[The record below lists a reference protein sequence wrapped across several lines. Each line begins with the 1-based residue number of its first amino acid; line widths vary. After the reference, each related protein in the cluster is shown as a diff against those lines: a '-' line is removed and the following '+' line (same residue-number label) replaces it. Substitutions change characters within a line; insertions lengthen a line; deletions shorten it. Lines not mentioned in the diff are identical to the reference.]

1 MGDERSLI
9 KHVKSN
15 PFVGL
20 SAFAALVHTAWG
32 FGTLF
37 SGFQPV
43 VTASITFDFGAW
55 IVQSVALCLWLLPAI
70 ALAIALDVGMVETSM
85 NIHLGDVS
93 IGRYATFA
101 ALAAGSYYMQMLH
114 LAVHIP
120 ELQLSTAVAPM
131 QAGTVEWLRNAAVFI
146 VPLLLQLPILLH
158 VMSVKRSM
166 HTSTSAAL
174 ATTEALRHEHV
185 HVHMDSKQAL
195 PPAVLPAQ
203 QAKAL
208 PSQARVSPRGNAN
221 GEAASMVHENGD
233 GLFVMD
239 CALCGKHADGYK
251 SEASAIKA
259 ASAHI
264 GLWCKARQEQKV
276 DAL

>member
-1 MGDERSLI
+1 MGDERRLI

-20 SAFAALVHTAWG
+20 SAFAASVHTAWA

-37 SGFQPV
+37 SGAQPH
-43 VTASITFDFGAW
+43 VTASLLGDFGAW
-55 IVQSVALCLWLLPAI
+55 STQSIALCLWLLPAI

-85 NIHLGDVS
+85 NIHQGDVS

-101 ALAAGSYYMQMLH
+101 ALASGSYYMQMLH
-114 LAVHIP
+114 LAVHMP

-131 QAGTVEWLRNAAVFI
+131 QESTVLWLRNAAVFI

-166 HTSTSAAL
+166 HTPTPSSMVVSDAQ
-174 ATTEALRHEHV
+174 RHEHL
-185 HVHMDSKQAL
+185 HVHMDGKQAPQAPML
-195 PPAVLPAQ
+195 PEQ

-208 PSQARVSPRGNAN
+208 PAQARTSPRGNAN
-221 GEAASMVHENGD
+221 GEAASMVHPTDD
-233 GLFVMD
+233 GLYALD
-239 CALCGKHADGYK
+239 CVLCGQHKDGYK
-251 SEASAIKA
+251 SEASAMKA
-259 ASAHI
+259 AAAHI